1 MKVTN
6 AENVINKYIYN
17 SVYKNYTAVNLR
29 TDATVVKQ
37 FLNAPYVFK
46 VCTKGHF
53 NPSWVISG
61 ASVQACL

>member
-17 SVYKNYTAVNLR
+17 SVYKIIQQYYINLR
-29 TDATVVKQ
+29 TDATVVKI

-46 VCTKGHF
+46 VCT
-53 NPSWVISG
+53 
-61 ASVQACL
+61 